1 MIATQIGTWL
11 LVVAVTVDIATSFV
25 IPSFS
30 RLLIPPERKWSNER
44 VFMSDVSDVPSDVN
58 DAEADTTST
67 TSFTSS
73 KDSQETGI
81 GEWEELHGNY
91 LLRPPTTQQ
100 QPRALI
106 HFLGGALVGAAPD
119 ISYRYV
125 LESLAARGFLIVA
138 TPYTLS
144 FDYIAT
150 CDDIIGRFEKIAPD
164 LARQFGPV
172 PVVGVGH
179 SCGALLQL
187 LITTL
192 FPDTPRAANALMSYN
207 NKSAKEAVPLFDEVF
222 APLFTSLAQNG
233 TLITEFLGEGSDY
246 PPSAVELM
254 NIGLQLSRNAVEGT
268 YVSNCHEISFYLVIQ
283 LQHVRPLQAPFHQ
296 MSS

>member
-1 MIATQIGTWL
+1 MNASFLIISTWL
-11 LVVAVTVDIATSFV
+11 LQVTTRDARVSAFALQPS
-25 IPSFS
+25 SFS
-30 RLLIPPERKWSNER
+30 RTLLNPQIRYTKSSI
-44 VFMSDVSDVPSDVN
+44 FMSEETEVPSDVN
-58 DAEADTTST
+58 DDADTEPLST
-67 TSFTSS
+67 AFPSS
-73 KDSQETGI
+73 SSDLSKETGI

-91 LLRPPTTQQ
+91 LLRPATQT

-125 LESLAARGFLIVA
+125 LERLAERGFLIVA

-207 NKSAKEAVPLFDEVF
+207 NKGVKEAVPLFEEVF
-222 APLFTSLAQNG
+222 TPLFTSLAQNG
-233 TLITEFLGEGSDY
+233 TILTEFGGDGGDY
-246 PPSAVELM
+246 PPSVVELL
-254 NIGLQLSRNAVEGT
+254 NIGLRLSRNAVEGM
-268 YVSNCHEISFYLVIQ
+268 YDIFLSGDSVVYFCQSH
-283 LQHVRPLQAPFHQ
+283 
-296 MSS
+296 

>member
-1 MIATQIGTWL
+1 MPSIQKRLGVMDASFMIISTWL
-11 LVVAVTVDIATSFV
+11 LLVTTGGDYVSGFGV
-25 IPSFS
+25 QPSSLS
-30 RLLIPPERKWSNER
+30 RAMVNEHAI
-44 VFMSDVSDVPSDVN
+44 FMSEESDVPSDVPS
-58 DAEADTTST
+58 DVSDEDTEPVPTA
-67 TSFTSS
+67 FTSLNE
-73 KDSQETGI
+73 KSQETGI
-81 GEWEELHGNY
+81 GDWEELHGNY
-91 LLRPPTTQQ
+91 LLRPAATQS

-125 LESLAARGFLIVA
+125 LERLAERGFLIVA

-207 NKSAKEAVPLFDEVF
+207 NKGVKEAVPLFEEVF
-222 APLFTSLAQNG
+222 TPLFTSLAQNG
-233 TLITEFLGEGSDY
+233 TMITELGADGGDY
-246 PPSAVELM
+246 PPSVVELM
-254 NIGLQLSRNAVEGT
+254 NIGLRLGRNAVEGML
-268 YVSNCHEISFYLVIQ
+268 YGISFLV
-283 LQHVRPLQAPFHQ
+283 
-296 MSS
+296 S